1 MPIEKTIAKYFKM
14 TNEVW
19 SRHANPWS
27 VWTRFSTLPVL
38 AVSVWSR
45 VWIGWWAVI
54 PVIAALIWVY
64 INPRIF
70 NRPSS
75 TDHWASKGVLG
86 ERVWINRKDIP
97 VPSHHYRII
106 SILTAISGIGAIIC
120 VYGLI
125 VLSIWPTVF
134 GIVVVILGKTWFLD
148 RMVWVYEEMKDN
160 NSEYRSWL
168 Y

>member
-1 MPIEKTIAKYFKM
+1 M
-14 TNEVW
+14 
-19 SRHANPWS
+19 
-27 VWTRFSTLPVL
+27 
-38 AVSVWSR
+38 
-45 VWIGWWAVI
+45 
-54 PVIAALIWVY
+54 
-64 INPRIF
+64 
-70 NRPSS
+70 
-75 TDHWASKGVLG
+75 LG

-97 VPSHHYRII
+97 VPIHHYKII
-106 SILTAISGIGAIIC
+106 KILTAISGIGAVIC